1 MSGIPGTNVIAP
13 VVPFDTTDVHPS
25 HEARYGKGGYRTVA
39 TTADRDAIPSAR
51 LEAGMLVFVEADDAI
66 YQLGADLTT
75 WAELQ
80 TVGATGPTGAV
91 GSVGATGATG
101 AAGVISVVAPITN
114 SGTSS
119 EASIG
124 LSYGTGFGVSNGSL
138 ILFNVPQSSIAG
150 LTDALIAKSNVGHTH
165 ALSALTQSG
174 AATGQVAA
182 WNGTAWAPASASGGA
197 TGPTGSAG
205 AAGAVGPTGPSGSV
219 GAAGAVGATGPT
231 GSAGAAGAAGATGP
245 TGSAGAASTVTGP
258 TGPAGSAGAASTVT
272 GPTGPTGA
280 AGAAGAAST
289 VTGPTGATGAT
300 GAVGPASTVTGPTG
314 AAGQSIT
321 GPTGP
326 AGSGGGGSTTDA
338 SALITGILNDA
349 RLSFVPFHPFLLMG
363 G

>member
-101 AAGVISVVAPITN
+101 TAGVISVVAPITN

-165 ALSALTQSG
+165 ALSALTQSN

-197 TGPTGSAG
+197 TGPTGPAGAASAVTGPTG
-205 AAGAVGPTGPSGSV
+205 AAGAVGSTGPAGSG
-219 GAAGAVGATGPT
+219 GVGATGPT
-231 GSAGAAGAAGATGP
+231 GATGE
-245 TGSAGAASTVTGP
+245 AGT
-258 TGPAGSAGAASTVT
+258 ASTVT

-280 AGAAGAAST
+280 AGEAGAAS
-289 VTGPTGATGAT
+289 A
-300 GAVGPASTVTGPTG
+300 VTGPTG
-314 AAGQSIT
+314 AAGQT

-326 AGSGGGGSTTDA
+326 AGSGGGGGSTTDA
-338 SALITGILNDA
+338 SALTTGTLDDA
-349 RLSFVPFHPFLLMG
+349 RLSFIPFHPFLLMG

>member
-101 AAGVISVVAPITN
+101 TAGVISVVAPITN

-197 TGPTGSAG
+197 TGPTGPAGAASAVTGPTG
-205 AAGAVGPTGPSGSV
+205 AAGAVGSTGPAGSG
-219 GAAGAVGATGPT
+219 GVGATGPT
-231 GSAGAAGAAGATGP
+231 GATGE
-245 TGSAGAASTVTGP
+245 AGT
-258 TGPAGSAGAASTVT
+258 ASTVT

-280 AGAAGAAST
+280 AGEAGAAS
-289 VTGPTGATGAT
+289 A
-300 GAVGPASTVTGPTG
+300 VTGPTG
-314 AAGQSIT
+314 AAGQT

-326 AGSGGGGSTTDA
+326 AGSGGGGGSTTDA
-338 SALITGILNDA
+338 SALTTGALDDA
-349 RLSFVPFHPFLLMG
+349 RLSFIPFHPFLLMG